1 MDTET
6 KKALLEGMSG
16 FLQGAQ
22 IGQFNMFVESGA
34 KVVYLEQ
41 VVGDAT
47 K

>member
-34 KVVYLEQ
+34 ISKTSASVTS
-41 VVGDAT
+41 AT
-47 K
+47 LL